1 MQNKAG
7 RKHLLPDGNIFKGT
21 HFGYSV
27 TEANPECRLAVAD
40 TLLQLA
46 EFSIGACPGGV
57 GHCANLAEKGVL
69 LLLLLLLV
77 VVAGDG
83 ADAIARQVRLRQAES
98 RSRFPRATLDAILRN
113 GWAGEHRVRLDHYAV
128 RSAPDALGRVEG
140 RGVEALEAEVTDRI
154 TLAVHNASYQA
165 VGGGGTGHEG

>member
-27 TEANPECRLAVAD
+27 TEANPECRLAVAV

-46 EFSIGACPGGV
+46 EFSIGACLGGV
-57 GHCANLAEKGVL
+57 GRCANLTDKGVL
-69 LLLLLLLV
+69 LLLLLL
-77 VVAGDG
+77 VAGDD
-83 ADAIARQVRLRQAES
+83 ADAIARQVRRRQAES

-128 RSAPDALGRVEG
+128 RSAPDALGRVKG

-165 VGGGGTGHEG
+165 VGEGGTGHEG

>member
-27 TEANPECRLAVAD
+27 TEANPECRLAVAV

-46 EFSIGACPGGV
+46 EFSIGACLGGV
-57 GHCANLAEKGVL
+57 GRCANLAEKGVL

-83 ADAIARQVRLRQAES
+83 ADAIARQVRRRQAES
-98 RSRFPRATLDAILRN
+98 RSRFPRATPDAILREMV
-113 GWAGEHRVRLDHYAV
+113 GQASTASVSTTTPSGPHQTLSVASKD
-128 RSAPDALGRVEG
+128 VEL
-140 RGVEALEAEVTDRI
+140 RHSRPR
-154 TLAVHNASYQA
+154 
-165 VGGGGTGHEG
+165 

>member
-1 MQNKAG
+1 MDERRVCKTKQAENISYQ
-7 RKHLLPDGNIFKGT
+7 DGNIFKGT

-83 ADAIARQVRLRQAES
+83 ANAIARQVRLRQAES
-98 RSRFPRATLDAILRN
+98 RSRFPRATPDAILREMV
-113 GWAGEHRVRLDHYAV
+113 GQASTASVSTTTPSGPHQTLSVASKD
-128 RSAPDALGRVEG
+128 VEL
-140 RGVEALEAEVTDRI
+140 RHSRPR
-154 TLAVHNASYQA
+154 
-165 VGGGGTGHEG
+165 

>member
-1 MQNKAG
+1 MDERRVCKTKQAENISYQ
-7 RKHLLPDGNIFKGT
+7 DGNIFKGT

-98 RSRFPRATLDAILRN
+98 RSRFPRATPDAILREMV
-113 GWAGEHRVRLDHYAV
+113 GQASTASVSTTTPSGPQTLSVASKD
-128 RSAPDALGRVEG
+128 VEL
-140 RGVEALEAEVTDRI
+140 RHSRPR
-154 TLAVHNASYQA
+154 
-165 VGGGGTGHEG
+165 

>member
-27 TEANPECRLAVAD
+27 TEANPECRLAVAV

-46 EFSIGACPGGV
+46 EFSIGACLGGV
-57 GHCANLAEKGVL
+57 GRCANLAEKGVL
-69 LLLLLLLV
+69 LLLLLL
-77 VVAGDG
+77 VVAGDD
-83 ADAIARQVRLRQAES
+83 ADAIARQVRRRQAES

-128 RSAPDALGRVEG
+128 RSADALGRVEG

-165 VGGGGTGHEG
+165 VGEGGTGHEG

>member
-1 MQNKAG
+1 MDERRVCKTKQAENISYQ
-7 RKHLLPDGNIFKGT
+7 DMNIFKGT

-27 TEANPECRLAVAD
+27 TEANPECNLAVAD

-69 LLLLLLLV
+69 LLLLLLLLV

-83 ADAIARQVRLRQAES
+83 ADAIARQVRLRQAER
-98 RSRFPRATLDAILRN
+98 RSRFPRATPDAILREMV
-113 GWAGEHRVRLDHYAV
+113 GQARTASVSTTTPSGPHQTLSVASKD
-128 RSAPDALGRVEG
+128 VEL
-140 RGVEALEAEVTDRI
+140 RHSRPR
-154 TLAVHNASYQA
+154 
-165 VGGGGTGHEG
+165 